1 MKSFTVY
8 VYCVIHEPF
17 TVQSR
22 QGIEKVDF
30 KEKTIAS
37 TAIGHLRELFIYGR
51 SIPALVSSPGLM
63 QEPTRELLNHS
74 SLPTATY
81 TNLIIGLLKGQ
92 CHKEVLQFIKELFFK
107 TVRGLQYCL
116 GLRINSQDKMHYFSR
131 NTAPLIM
138 KLLFFLK

>member
-22 QGIEKVDF
+22 QGIEKVDW

-51 SIPALVSSPGLM
+51 SIPALVPSPGLM
-63 QEPTRELLNHS
+63 
-74 SLPTATY
+74 
-81 TNLIIGLLKGQ
+81 
-92 CHKEVLQFIKELFFK
+92 
-107 TVRGLQYCL
+107 
-116 GLRINSQDKMHYFSR
+116 
-131 NTAPLIM
+131 
-138 KLLFFLK
+138 